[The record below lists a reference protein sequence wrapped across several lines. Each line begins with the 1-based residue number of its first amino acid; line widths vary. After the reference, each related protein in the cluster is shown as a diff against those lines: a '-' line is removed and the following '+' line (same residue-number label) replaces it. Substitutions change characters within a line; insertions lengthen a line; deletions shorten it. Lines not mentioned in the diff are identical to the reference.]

1 MTTDAAPPPAGLRLR
16 KRERT
21 RLAITGAAFRLFAER
36 GFDAVT
42 VTEIAAAADVAPAT
56 IFTHFATKEDI
67 FFSRG
72 LDFTTGLPEVI
83 DSATDGDLP
92 VRLGEFF
99 RRTITEV
106 VTSDWASARAF
117 ARILLGSP
125 ALRRSYLPLVRAWQD
140 LITNALLARS
150 QRDEDT
156 AEIALFSALVIT
168 TVSVAM
174 DAMHI
179 ALATDAPA
187 RQVRKT
193 IDAGLDRGFARLA
206 GAYPDGLTAQR
217 PPAP

>member
-1 MTTDAAPPPAGLRLR
+1 MTADTAPPPAGLRLR

-56 IFTHFATKEDI
+56 VFTHFATKEDI

-72 LDFTTGLPEVI
+72 LDFTAGLPEVI
-83 DSATDGDLP
+83 DSATGGDVLA
-92 VRLGEFF
+92 RLREFF
-99 RRTITEV
+99 RRAITEV

-125 ALRRSYLPLVRAWQD
+125 ALRRSYLPLVREWQG
-140 LITNALLARS
+140 LIANTMLARS
-150 QRDEDT
+150 QGDKNT
-156 AEIALFSALVIT
+156 AEVVLFSALVIT
-168 TVSVAM
+168 TVSTTM

-179 ALATDAPA
+179 TLAADAPA

-193 IDAGLDRGFARLA
+193 IDAGLDRGFTRLA
-206 GAYPDGLTAQR
+206 GAYPDGPTALQ
-217 PPAP
+217 PPTP